1 MKGPFYTKNGG
12 TTLQLMDCC
21 KNCAFINGEHID
33 DMYKTCFIDPCVQTC
48 FMDPCPCMPPDEE
61 DKTDE

>member
-12 TTLQLMDCC
+12 TQLELMSCC
-21 KNCAFINGEHID
+21 KDCAFITGEHIG
-33 DMYKTCFIDPCVQTC
+33 DMYKTC

-61 DKTDE
+61 EENGMDD

>member
-12 TTLQLMDCC
+12 TSLQLMNCC
-21 KNCAFINGEHID
+21 KDCAFITGEHID
-33 DMYKTCFIDPCVQTC
+33 DMYKTC

-61 DKTDE
+61 EENGMDD

>member
-12 TTLQLMDCC
+12 TTMQLMDCC

-33 DMYKTCFIDPCVQTC
+33 DMYKTCF
-48 FMDPCPCMPPDEE
+48 MDPCPCMPPDEE
-61 DKTDE
+61 DKSDE